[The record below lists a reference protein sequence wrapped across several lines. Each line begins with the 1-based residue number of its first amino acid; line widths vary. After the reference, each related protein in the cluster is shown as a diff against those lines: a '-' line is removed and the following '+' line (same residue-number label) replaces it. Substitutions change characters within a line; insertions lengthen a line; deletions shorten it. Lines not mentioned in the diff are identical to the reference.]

1 MRSQTWQNITWEHS
15 LIIHEPK
22 DVVCQDYMLLFV
34 TGGRNGRPPGNG
46 DHAMGFALAK
56 MTGAR
61 VAMLYQVPN
70 QPLFDNRYEDDLIT
84 ETWLRYLES
93 GDDSWPLLFP
103 MVKSA
108 VKAMDTLEAV
118 ANERWQTKLNGFVI
132 TGASKRGWTSWLTP
146 VVDKRVVATA
156 PMVIDVLNFRPQM
169 KHQLDVWGTYSDQI
183 HDYSSKGLIKQ
194 DDESPREMKL
204 RLMMDPYTY
213 RSVLKL
219 PKLLVNG
226 TNDQYWVVDA
236 MKLYWPDLEGP
247 KFVLQVPNAGH
258 GLGGGGDRVGATVA
272 AFFRHVVQGREL
284 PKISWKALEDDSNFG
299 LQLDVEPNPRQV
311 TFWRAHSSSGDFR
324 ESRWSSV
331 PMDKK
336 REWICGPGCEA
347 RSRRA
352 RRLFWRNGIRS
363 RRSVLLVV
371 DPHSAP
377 LRNPTYL
384 TGPDRNRAACF
395 GGPEGPKAIVSPSHA
410 AFLPIAPGLRRCAP
424 FGWPSMLV
432 PRDTGVCA
440 KNWDNSPNRNTD
452 NKEDVQS

>member
-1 MRSQTWQNITWEHS
+1 MRKSLLLVVLLIPALSLDYSFGKEPVVAPRETDARLPSAIFDYVAKPEPEYSWKLRRNNDTPLGHLYEIAMRSQTWQNITWEHS

-331 PMDKK
+331 PMDKNASGYVGQVAK
-336 REWICGPGCEA
+336 PAQGEHVAFFGEMEFEA
-347 RSRRA
+347 D
-352 RRLFWRNGIRS
+352 G
-363 RRSVLLVV
+363 
-371 DPHSAP
+371 
-377 LRNPTYL
+377 
-384 TGPDRNRAACF
+384 
-395 GGPEGPKAIVSPSHA
+395 
-410 AFLPIAPGLRRCAP
+410 
-424 FGWPSMLV
+424 
-432 PRDTGVCA
+432 
-440 KNWDNSPNRNTD
+440 
-452 NKEDVQS
+452 QSYWLSTLIQRH